1 MVIHQKLPEIRGDV
15 IKKAREAKGIS
26 IHQIS
31 KELCFSVKQIEQI
44 EAGERSHF
52 YSLAIKVA
60 AAKKVADYLGVDY
73 QEVFDFGPDLVQQIE
88 ETRSSE
94 QLIEQNSKVTEIA
107 SPIEKT
113 EPIPTIVSEPEKI
126 PDSLERFEEINE
138 DLRPKKSKTKYIFLA
153 FAAIVG
159 TLIFSVDFPVR
170 EKVIEPPLSKLPTET
185 IGNNSSNSEKKD
197 DLPSAVPPSVTP
209 AIAINTSQNVIAET
223 CPPLD
228 ANQTTYRSPSPS
240 KAGNMV
246 YISSKIRQV
255 VCVRDTSGKLEKKLL
270 EVNGSHSF
278 YGKAP
283 FVLMTSGLAQADI
296 FFQGY
301 RVRLEDQNANSVV
314 LEEVPFN

>member
-88 ETRSSE
+88 EAKLSE
-94 QLIEQNSKVTEIA
+94 QSTDQNSKVTETV

-113 EPIPTIVSEPEKI
+113 EPIPTIVSEPEKS
-126 PDSLERFEEINE
+126 PESLERFEEINE
-138 DLRPKKSKTKYIFLA
+138 NSRPKKSKTKYVFLV
-153 FAAIVG
+153 FAVIVGAIV
-159 TLIFSVDFPVR
+159 FSIDFPVR
-170 EKVIEPPLSKLPTET
+170 EKVIEPPLAKLPTET
-185 IGNNSSNSEKKD
+185 IGNNSSNSEKKE
-197 DLPSAVPPSVTP
+197 DLPSTVPPSVTP
-209 AIAINTSQNVIAET
+209 AIVSNPSPNVNAET

-240 KAGNMV
+240 KAGNMI
-246 YISSKIRQV
+246 YISSKIKQV
-255 VCVRDTSGKLEKKLL
+255 VCVRDASGKLEKKLL

-314 LEEVPFN
+314 LEEVPF